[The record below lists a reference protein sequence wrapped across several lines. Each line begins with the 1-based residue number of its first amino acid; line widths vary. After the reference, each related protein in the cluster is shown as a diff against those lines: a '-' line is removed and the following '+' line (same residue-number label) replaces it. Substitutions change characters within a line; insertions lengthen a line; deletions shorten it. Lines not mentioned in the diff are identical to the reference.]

1 MRFYIKDSER
11 KQDPAPVK
19 TNATL
24 AVKVGLVLWVLALV
38 ACGAFY
44 APLAAAEKSWWFT
57 ACIFGIALGGLALFK
72 VRGR

>member
-11 KQDPAPVK
+11 KPDPAPVK

-24 AVKVGLVLWVLALV
+24 AVKVGLVLWVLALI
-38 ACGAFY
+38 ACGVFY
-44 APLAAAEKSWWFT
+44 GLLAATEKSWWLT
-57 ACIFGIALGGLALFK
+57 ACGFGIALGGLALIK